1 MTEFMPLFAG
11 SAGDQ
16 WPVAASLKKHVA
28 TRYSRQFWMFFAYKK
43 IARPNCDA
51 NS

>member
-16 WPVAASLKKHVA
+16 WPVPASLKK
-28 TRYSRQFWMFFAYKK
+28 TRSDSVFAAVLDVFFV
-43 IARPNCDA
+43 
-51 NS
+51 